1 MEEPTKQDLLLQLDK
16 MKLMLDHLK
25 TMVENYSAK
34 QAQEINSPF
43 KDSFETI
50 LLEKYHIDLIEL
62 RKTNRN
68 ATLVMLRFIYC
79 YGLKKH
85 YNYGWLRC
93 GLIVGYKDHSN
104 AIYAYNKVESMLKI
118 KDALFMEVYA
128 NFEYLFKDI
137 P

>member
-1 MEEPTKQDLLLQLDK
+1 
-16 MKLMLDHLK
+16 
-25 TMVENYSAK
+25 
-34 QAQEINSPF
+34 
-43 KDSFETI
+43 
-50 LLEKYHIDLIEL
+50 
-62 RKTNRN
+62 
-68 ATLVMLRFIYC
+68 MLRFIYC

>member
-1 MEEPTKQDLLLQLDK
+1 MEQPTLQDIMLQLDK
-16 MKLMLDHLK
+16 LKLM
-25 TMVENYSAK
+25 VQNYRPNHIE
-34 QAQEINSPF
+34 EIAPDFRGN
-43 KDSFETI
+43 FETI
-50 LLEKYHIDLIEL
+50 LLEKYNIDLIEL

-79 YGLKKH
+79 YGLRKH
-85 YNYGWLRC
+85 YKYGWLRC

-128 NFEYLFKDI
+128 NFEHLFKDI

>member
-50 LLEKYHIDLIEL
+50 LLEKYHIDITEL
-62 RKTNRN
+62 REKNRN
-68 ATLVMLRFIYC
+68 GTLVMLRYLYC
-79 YGLKKH
+79 YGLKKYH
-85 YNYGWLRC
+85 NFGLEKC
-93 GLIVGYKDHSN
+93 GLMAGYADHSN
-104 AIYAYNKVESMLKI
+104 AIYAINKVEDMLKI

-128 NFEYLFKDI
+128 NFEHIFKH
-137 P
+137 